1 MIGEPVTDAQLTQ
14 VLALGDVDKDG
25 KINYEGIGIFQ
36 VCHCFVTVIMMQ
48 FILYFQSS

>member
-25 KINYEGIGIFQ
+25 KINYEGMYIITIQYVLFT
-36 VCHCFVTVIMMQ
+36 FTKM
-48 FILYFQSS
+48 